1 MLNNG
6 DDLVN
11 FNILVCDDE
20 KDIVNAIEIY
30 LKSEGYHVIPA
41 YDGIQAIEKL
51 AEHDIHLIIMDIM
64 MPRLDGIAVTSKI
77 REKDNIPIIILS
89 AKSES
94 TDKVLGLNIGADD
107 YITKPFD
114 AIELLARVRS
124 NLRRYVD
131 LGNMQRKDDSICI
144 GRLSLNDKTKEIK
157 VDEKSIDLTPNEY
170 GVLKLLMRNKGRV
183 FSSNEIYEY
192 VWDQPAYDVKKIIS
206 VYISNLREKLEINPK
221 DPDYIKTVYGMG
233 YKIVGD

>member
-1 MLNNG
+1 MS
-6 DDLVN
+6 

-30 LKSEGYHVIPA
+30 LRSEGYHVICA
-41 YDGIQAIEKL
+41 YDGVEAMERL
-51 AEHDIHLIIMDIM
+51 EEHDIHLIIIDIM

-89 AKSES
+89 AKSEY
-94 TDKVLGLNIGADD
+94 TDKVLGLNVGADD
-107 YITKPFD
+107 YITKPFN

-131 LGNMQRKDDSICI
+131 LGSMLRKDDSILA
-144 GRLSLNDKTKEIK
+144 GRISLNDKTKEVK
-157 VDEKSIDLTPNEY
+157 VDDKMIYLTPNEY
-170 GVLKLLMRNKGRV
+170 GILKLLMENKGRV

-206 VYISNLREKLEINPK
+206 VHISNLRDKLEIDPK
-221 DPDYIKTVYGMG
+221 EPDHIKTVYGMG
-233 YKIVGD
+233 YKMVGD

>member
-1 MLNNG
+1 MR
-6 DDLVN
+6 

-41 YDGIQAIEKL
+41 YDGIQAMEKL
-51 AEHDIHLIIMDIM
+51 TEHDIHLIIIDVM
-64 MPRLDGIAVTSKI
+64 MPRLDGIAVTAKI

-131 LGNMQRKDDSICI
+131 LGNMLKKEDGIFT
-144 GRLSLNDKTKEIK
+144 GRISLNDKTKEVK
-157 VDEKSIDLTPNEY
+157 VDEGRIDLTPNEY
-170 GVLKLLMRNKGRV
+170 GILKLLMSNKGRV

-221 DPDYIKTVYGMG
+221 EPDHIKTVYGMG